1 MKREINSEI
10 FNTTQEDRNIN
21 SKNKEERNKNVKMWN
36 WLFNEIE
43 MRI

>member
-1 MKREINSEI
+1 MKREINREI

-21 SKNKEERNKNVKMWN
+21 SKNKEKWNKNVEMWN